1 MLNQVT
7 RAIEPCLPL
16 TQVIVE
22 WNDIS
27 NDISSVLAERPRRR
41 LSQLA
46 ERFT

>member
-16 TQVIVE
+16 AQVIVE
-22 WNDIS
+22 WNG
-27 NDISSVLAERPRRR
+27 ISSVLAERPRRR